1 MLTLQACTS
10 IASYMSSRV
19 LTCSPE
25 SHSWDGQP
33 LNNGTISPW
42 GLMIFVRLETII
54 CLVGLKKQLDQKR
67 GLKWVLTQWSNC
79 AKQARFSPPS
89 NTLGVEVQRPF
100 MGSCLGNFCFGVS
113 LACRC
118 SSHKHALW
126 TSNVLHW
133 SVENNNPSHEGNGS
147 CTLWLEDGLGLLYEM
162 QINSPGNQKRPDPI
176 CKLSWYE
183 FKGKL
188 QFNDSIFLNLTQF
201 SKIFFSK
208 LVSRE

>member
-1 MLTLQACTS
+1 
-10 IASYMSSRV
+10 MSSRV
-19 LTCSPE
+19 LTWSPE
-25 SHSWDGQP
+25 SQSWDGQP
-33 LNNGTISPW
+33 LNNGTISLW
-42 GLMIFVRLETII
+42 GLMIFLRLGMII
-54 CLVGLKKQLDQKR
+54 CLVGLKKQLGQKC
-67 GLKWVLTQWSNC
+67 GLKWVLTQWSNS

-89 NTLGVEVQRPF
+89 NTLCVEVQRPF
-100 MGSCLGNFCFGVS
+100 IWGRPGQFLFWCHSCLW
-113 LACRC
+113 
-118 SSHKHALW
+118 SSHKPTLW

-133 SVENNNPSHEGNGS
+133 SVENNNPSHEKNGS
-147 CTLWLEDGLGLLYEM
+147 CTLWLGDGLGLLYEM

-183 FKGKL
+183 YKGKL